1 MTANLTDAGGGTGVT
16 RPLSPPAMAA
26 PTAAPNLNPLLLR
39 AQRTLAILDVLERL
53 DHERRVPRPSEIA
66 ELASWPGWGA
76 LAPAYGRRGAGNP
89 RWAEVR
95 AAVERRVSP
104 SQRAALA
111 SGINSSYFTD
121 PRLVRAMWRLAT
133 GLGFTGGEV
142 LDIGCGTG
150 AFIAASPPS
159 TPGRCTGVEPDP
171 MAARIA
177 ALRFPS
183 AEIIGREL
191 QDVMLADASFDL
203 AIGNVPFADPDT
215 ADYARTN
222 GFSLHNYC
230 LWRALHAVRPGGL
243 VVAITSRFT
252 LDATSPIQRRGLAAL
267 GDLIGAIRLPCGA
280 FGTAGS
286 SVVTDL
292 VAFRRHSPHTARV
305 RDGWRRVVDGIV
317 PGILINE
324 YFADEPT

>member
-150 AFIAASPPS
+150 AFMATERSASATPRSRRIGGYTPRASARSSSSASLASALIPS
-159 TPGRCTGVEPDP
+159 SSP
-171 MAARIA
+171 AS
-177 ALRFPS
+177 S
-183 AEIIGREL
+183 A
-191 QDVMLADASFDL
+191 S
-203 AIGNVPFADPDT
+203 T
-215 ADYARTN
+215 
-222 GFSLHNYC
+222 
-230 LWRALHAVRPGGL
+230 
-243 VVAITSRFT
+243 
-252 LDATSPIQRRGLAAL
+252 
-267 GDLIGAIRLPCGA
+267 
-280 FGTAGS
+280 
-286 SVVTDL
+286 
-292 VAFRRHSPHTARV
+292 
-305 RDGWRRVVDGIV
+305 
-317 PGILINE
+317 
-324 YFADEPT
+324 